1 MMEKQGAGNGK
12 HAKTN
17 EFLKDTHLHEINGG
31 TTEMEWI
38 ERIKRKRRCRV
49 HFDSGSFRVYGCLAA
64 PVHMIPDVIPIN
76 QEFDF
81 YLQSNYDVYLLRLV
95 NSTVKTGDICP
106 AGKDG
111 IIYIICRFPMQK
123 ATLSEDIET
132 VLRALEPFG
141 FPSLHNPKHGITFEI
156 EG

>member
-1 MMEKQGAGNGK
+1 
-12 HAKTN
+12 
-17 EFLKDTHLHEINGG
+17 
-31 TTEMEWI
+31 MEWI
-38 ERIKRKRRCRV
+38 ERIKRKCRCRV

-76 QEFDF
+76 REFDF

-95 NSTVKTGDICP
+95 NSTEKTGDICP

-111 IIYIICRFPMQK
+111 IIYIICRLPIQK
-123 ATLSEDIET
+123 DTLLKDIEM

-141 FPSLHNPKHGITFEI
+141 FLNLHNPKHGIAFEI
-156 EG
+156 KG

>member
-1 MMEKQGAGNGK
+1 
-12 HAKTN
+12 
-17 EFLKDTHLHEINGG
+17 
-31 TTEMEWI
+31 MEWI

-49 HFDSGSFRVYGCLAA
+49 HFDSGSFHVHGCLVA
-64 PVHMIPDVIPIN
+64 PVHMIPDEIPPDR
-76 QEFDF
+76 EYDF
-81 YLQSNYDVYLLRLV
+81 YCQSNYDVYLLRFV
-95 NSTVKTGDICP
+95 NSTEKTGDICP

-111 IIYIICRFPMQK
+111 IIYIICHLPIQK
-123 ATLSEDIET
+123 DTLSEDIET